1 MEDNV
6 VLMMEV
12 DCDLVSRKEHS
23 NTITLGKSAS
33 FPQLLHC
40 SIAKCFRT
48 SQMEYLCKYKRLF
61 LYTLLEDYLV
71 IG

>member
-40 SIAKCFRT
+40 S
-48 SQMEYLCKYKRLF
+48 KYKRLF